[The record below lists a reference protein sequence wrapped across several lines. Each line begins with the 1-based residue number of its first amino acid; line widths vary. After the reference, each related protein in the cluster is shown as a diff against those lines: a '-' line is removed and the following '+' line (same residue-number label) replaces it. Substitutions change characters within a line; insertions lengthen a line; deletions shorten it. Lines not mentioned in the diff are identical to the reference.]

1 LIEAGDLPGSHKVSY
16 KGSEGKGVCN
26 LHSGAVAKIQDKG
39 DFMKPSSA
47 WFALYTRHRHEKAVA
62 QQLSERGLEAFLPL
76 YKTAHRWKDRVK
88 ELFLPLFPNYVFV
101 LASPGQRGT
110 VLSTPG
116 VHDFV
121 RLSGVPAPIPPAEI
135 DAVRRVVHQSLNADP
150 HPFLKTGDWVRVNSG
165 PLKGLEGI
173 LIRKKNFYRLV
184 LSVELLVKS
193 ISVEVDVADV
203 ERMAGWNSEVTL
215 AASMGNAAVGL

>member
-1 LIEAGDLPGSHKVSY
+1 M
-16 KGSEGKGVCN
+16 
-26 LHSGAVAKIQDKG
+26 AKIQEKA
-39 DFMKPSSA
+39 DFTITSSA
-47 WFALYTRHRHEKAVA
+47 WFALYTRYRHEKAVA
-62 QQLSERGLEAFLPL
+62 QQLSEKGLEAFLPL

-88 ELFLPLFPNYVFV
+88 ELFIPLFPNYVFV

-121 RLSGVPAPIPPAEI
+121 RLSGVPAPIPVEEI
-135 DAVRRVVHQSLNADP
+135 DAVRRVVEQGLNAEP
-150 HPFLKTGDWVRVNSG
+150 HPFLRSGDHVRVKSG
-165 PLKGLEGI
+165 PLEGLEGV
-173 LIRKKNFYRLV
+173 LVRKKNFYRLV

-203 ERMAGWNSEVTL
+203 ERMAGRNSEVVL
-215 AASMGNAAVGL
+215 SAGMGNAAAGL